1 VNAFGDVIHPQT
13 GQIIAGVRSPADQQ
27 GKGFFA
33 DTMLV
38 MNDLAGK
45 RGLGF
50 AASKEHTVIG
60 VVATNAR
67 MNKEQITKVSQMAH
81 DGLARTVSPAH
92 TMLDGD
98 TIFALS
104 YGEIEADVNIIGAF
118 AARVFSEAML
128 RAVYTAQGD
137 NALPAVC
144 DLPGEHQVTWSGYD
158 R

>member
-1 VNAFGDVIHPQT
+1 
-13 GQIIAGVRSPADQQ
+13 
-27 GKGFFA
+27 
-33 DTMLV
+33 MMV

-60 VVATNAR
+60 VVATNAK
-67 MNKEQITKVSQMAH
+67 MDKEQITKVSQMAH

-104 YGEIEADVNIIGAF
+104 YGEIEADVNIVGAF

-144 DLPGEHQVTWSGYD
+144 NLPAEHKVTWSGYD